1 MVCLGGE
8 MVDARDLKSLGQ
20 KKSVRV
26 RFPPE
31 AQNKST
37 LMKADFCIQNKYD
50 HLVVMT
56 GTYQDCM
63 EFFNKQDKGFRKTHK
78 ILNKKD
84 VKFK

>member
-1 MVCLGGE
+1 
-8 MVDARDLKSLGQ
+8 
-20 KKSVRV
+20 
-26 RFPPE
+26 
-31 AQNKST
+31 
-37 LMKADFCIQNKYD
+37 MKADFCIQNKYD

>member
-1 MVCLGGE
+1 MRRSDKVLSSGVYYVI
-8 MVDARDLKSLGQ
+8 MA
-20 KKSVRV
+20 
-26 RFPPE
+26 
-31 AQNKST
+31 
-37 LMKADFCIQNKYD
+37 KADFCIQNKYD

-84 VKFK
+84 VKLK